1 MALGTEKHLQ
11 EGELMQMSSN
21 RITNQRQTMARQAN
35 PQMRAGQNP
44 MARPTSSLSDYGQA
58 KRPAAMSEGRLIR
71 GEVTDLRNNEI
82 EITLEDNTILAAHIK
97 DGTML
102 SIGDTA
108 AFRVTSVAGGV
119 VTVKAIP
126 KTELLQEMS
135 TIYKALEE
143 AGLPKNDKN
152 IELVRS
158 LLKEGLAINQQT
170 IMNSL
175 RLNYQYPDVQVG
187 TLLQLEKYGLPL
199 TSQNAASF
207 EALKEGAFS
216 VAAQLEQMSNSLS
229 GVLAEDGITDAKG
242 LAELLNII
250 SPSQL
255 EKDGESL
262 QQEPVFFLSE
272 GEQQEFFDILS
283 NFQDVDELAEQF
295 RQGTLSLREVMH
307 TVLDCMDQ
315 AMQIDEK
322 NAMSVA
328 DEIGIA
334 GQEQPG
340 KNDMEKTDAQTA
352 SPSVFRSFLRRL
364 TGGEAE
370 RTGQTPAEGQNTAL
384 DIPKTIDLFDHPVI
398 QKLFE
403 QYQAEQKDSAS
414 LLQMFTPEEL
424 NSLGNA
430 IEQLSADSELGNPLA
445 ADVRHGNLSLPEL
458 MIRLRELFHRTD
470 TGITKEALASF
481 VKEPVFGKLVKQ
493 SFLLATTISP
503 QEFSQKEN
511 LSECFKETYVR
522 MEQLE
527 QFLRVHDHG
536 NSLSA
541 AQLSEQAARTK
552 ADLSFLNLMEDV
564 FRYVQIPLR
573 NNGKHAQAELFVY
586 TKKDAIAEHPER
598 LSVLLHLD
606 MEHLGP
612 LDIHLSMNYNR
623 VESVFYLA
631 QEDEGSSPKVKKSM
645 EATKML
651 LSEHMNQLAAVLEE
665 KGFLFRHRI
674 EQSEH
679 LKWGEPSK
687 SFEHFL
693 EEQSGTG
700 AKRRYSFDIRA

>member
-1 MALGTEKHLQ
+1 MTLGTEKHLQ

-21 RITNQRQTMARQAN
+21 RITNQRQAMARQAN
-35 PQMRAGQNP
+35 SQMRAGQNP

-58 KRPAAMSEGRLIR
+58 KRPAVMSEGQLIR

-82 EITLEDNTILAAHIK
+82 EITLEDNTILAAHIE

-216 VAAQLEQMSNSLS
+216 VAAQLEQMSNSLQ

-242 LAELLNII
+242 LSELLSII

-255 EKDGESL
+255 ETEGEGL
-262 QQEPVFFLSE
+262 QQESVFFLTTQ
-272 GEQQEFFDILS
+272 EQQEFFDILS
-283 NFQDVDELAEQF
+283 NFQDVDEFAEQF
-295 RQGTLSLREVMH
+295 RQGTLSLREAMH

-322 NAMSVA
+322 NAMSMA
-328 DEIGIA
+328 HEFGSA
-334 GQEQPG
+334 GQEQPE
-340 KNDMEKTDAQTA
+340 KTDMEKSDAQTA

-403 QYQAEQKDSAS
+403 QYQAEQKDSDS

-424 NSLGNA
+424 KSLGNA
-430 IEQLSADSELGNPLA
+430 IEHLFADSERGNQLA
-445 ADVRHGNLSLPEL
+445 VNVRHGNLPVHEL
-458 MIRLRELFHRTD
+458 MTRLRELLSSTD
-470 TGITKEALASF
+470 TGITKDAFASF
-481 VKEPVFGKLVKQ
+481 VKEPVFGKVVKR
-493 SFLLATTISP
+493 SFLLATTMAP
-503 QEFSQKEN
+503 GEFSQKEN
-511 LSECFKETYVR
+511 LSDCFRETYVR

-527 QFLRVHDHG
+527 QFLRVHDNG

-541 AQLSEQAARTK
+541 AQLSEQAAQTK

-573 NNGKHAQAELFVY
+573 SNGKHAQAELFVY

-612 LDIHLSMNYNR
+612 LDIHLAMNYNR

-631 QEDEGSSPKVKKSM
+631 EEDESSSSKVKKSM
-645 EATKML
+645 EATKKL
-651 LSEHMNQLAAVLEE
+651 LSEHMNQLAAALEE
-665 KGFLFRHRI
+665 KGFLFYHRI
-674 EQSEH
+674 EKSEH

-687 SFEHFL
+687 SFEHYL

>member
-1 MALGTEKHLQ
+1 
-11 EGELMQMSSN
+11 MQMSSN
-21 RITNQRQTMARQAN
+21 RITNQRQAMARQAN

-58 KRPAAMSEGRLIR
+58 KRPAAMSEGQLIR

-82 EITLEDNTILAAHIK
+82 EITLEDNTILAAHIE

-199 TSQNAASF
+199 TGQNAASF

-216 VAAQLEQMSNSLS
+216 VAAQLEQMGNSLQ

-242 LAELLNII
+242 LSELLSII

-255 EKDGESL
+255 ETEGEGL
-262 QQEPVFFLSE
+262 QQEPVFFLTAQ
-272 GEQQEFFDILS
+272 EQQEFFDILS
-283 NFQDVDELAEQF
+283 NFMDVDELAEQF
-295 RQGTLSLREVMH
+295 RQGTLSLRAAMH
-307 TVLDCMDQ
+307 TVLDCMDR

-328 DEIGIA
+328 DDFGVA
-334 GQEQPG
+334 GQEQPEEKDAG
-340 KNDMEKTDAQTA
+340 KTNAETS
-352 SPSVFRSFLRRL
+352 SPSVFRSLLRRL
-364 TGGEAE
+364 TGGMAE
-370 RTGQTPAEGQNTAL
+370 GTGQIPGEEQNKAL
-384 DIPKTIDLFDHPVI
+384 DVPKTIDLFDHPVI

-403 QYQAEQKDSAS
+403 QYQAEQKVPDY

-430 IEQLSADSELGNPLA
+430 IEHLFADSERGNQLA
-445 ADVRHGNLSLPEL
+445 ANVRHGNLPVHEL
-458 MIRLRELFHRTD
+458 MTRLRELLNRTD
-470 TGITKEALASF
+470 TGITQDAFSAFL
-481 VKEPVFGKLVKQ
+481 KEPVFGKVVKQ
-493 SFLLATTISP
+493 SFLQATTMSP
-503 QEFSQKEN
+503 GEFSQKEN
-511 LSECFKETYVR
+511 LSDCFKETYVR

-527 QFLRVHDHG
+527 QFLRVHGHG

-541 AQLSEQAARTK
+541 AQLSEQAAQTK

-573 NNGKHAQAELFVY
+573 SNMKNAQAELFVY

-612 LDIHLSMNYNR
+612 LDIHLAMNYNR

-631 QEDEGSSPKVKKSM
+631 EEDESSSSKVKKSV
-645 EATKML
+645 EATKKL
-651 LSEHMNQLAAVLEE
+651 LSEHMHQLAAALEE
-665 KGFLFRHRI
+665 KGFLFHHRI
-674 EQSEH
+674 EKSEH

-687 SFEHFL
+687 SFDHFL
-693 EEQSGTG
+693 KEQSGTG